1 MKKIILPVLVFGLT
15 LTACKKTEEVK
26 TDDAVVNSDSTI
38 VETIETDT
46 VKIADEHTTQNSV
59 DWNGAY
65 SGKLPCASC
74 PGIETKLTLNDD
86 HTYTLEENYLE
97 EKDGKFSEKG
107 EFAFSSDGSFITLSP
122 EPADKDGLKR
132 VYFVTEGAVYQVQKE
147 GDRSSKAEHK
157 LTKN

>member
-1 MKKIILPVLVFGLT
+1 MKKIILPVLIAGLS

-26 TDDAVVNSDSTI
+26 TDDAVVISDSTI
-38 VETIETDT
+38 AEPMETDT
-46 VKIADEHTTQNSV
+46 AKVADGHTTQNSV
-59 DWNGAY
+59 DWNGTY

-74 PGIETKLTLNDD
+74 PGIETKLTLNEDN
-86 HTYTLEENYLE
+86 TYTLEENYLE

-107 EFAFSSDGSFITLSP
+107 KFAFSSDGSFVTLSP

-132 VYFVTEGAVYQVQKE
+132 VYFITEGAVYQAQKE
-147 GDRSSKAEHK
+147 GDRSSKAEYK